1 MLKQTLLPEISSLF
15 ILKRWY
21 YLLQSD
27 RGIQAEARS
36 KPEAAKP
43 ESNNPLTKRGKGRPK
58 REVDTSKLPFTAE
71 QVEEELAKEGMK
83 EEDNAPQSPAAAVN
97 KNQPP

>member
-1 MLKQTLLPEISSLF
+1 M
-15 ILKRWY
+15 
-21 YLLQSD
+21 LQSD